1 MCFQLGQKK
10 LSVAWQLVERN
21 NLMVAVRVTIYGLN
35 SADGSQLLFLPVYL
49 LVLLRCAILAEMG

>member
-21 NLMVAVRVTIYGLN
+21 NLRVRVTIYGLN
-35 SADGSQLLFLPVYL
+35 SADGSQLLFLPVGL